1 MILSI
6 TGSSG
11 FVGTNLKN
19 ENPGYQIQD
28 IDLLQIKPEEI
39 QFNNSEVLLHLAAL
53 VHQMKGAPEKQYYI
67 VNSDLAFETAK
78 HAKDNGV
85 KHFVFMSTVKVYG
98 EFTSDGNSWKE
109 NSPCIPLDPYGKSKL
124 EGEQRVKE
132 LEDEDFKVSI
142 IRTPLVY
149 GPDVRANMLNLMK
162 LVNKYPVIP
171 LGNIQNKRSM
181 TYVGNLVHLIDAV
194 IKNRTSGIFLA
205 SDGEPVSTSFLVK
218 EIAGNMPGK
227 KVILPIPIFT
237 QKALKAVKPD
247 FHQRL
252 FGDLVVDNSKTRRI
266 LQWKPKYSFS
276 QGVHSMVEAYLE
288 SSKDKARSSKD
299 VEK

>member
-11 FVGTNLKN
+11 FVGTNFKN
-19 ENPGYQIQD
+19 ENLGYQIHD
-28 IDLLQIKPEEI
+28 IDLLQIKPEKA
-39 QFNNSEVLLHLAAL
+39 QFNNSEALLHLAAL
-53 VHQMKGAPEKQYYI
+53 VHQMKGAPDKQYYI

-78 HAKDNGV
+78 HAKENGV
-85 KHFVFMSTVKVYG
+85 KHFLFMSTVKVYG
-98 EFTSDGNSWKE
+98 EFTDEGESWKE

-132 LEDEDFKVSI
+132 LEDKNFTVSI

-149 GPDVRANMLNLMK
+149 GPGVRANMLNLMK
-162 LVNKYPVIP
+162 LVNRYPVIP
-171 LGNIQNKRSM
+171 LGNINNKRSM
-181 TYVGNLVHLIDAV
+181 TYVGNLVHLIDTI
-194 IKNRTSGIFLA
+194 IKKRKSGIFLA

-227 KVILPIPIFT
+227 KIIFPIPGFS
-237 QKALKAVKPD
+237 QKALQAIKPD

-252 FGDLVVDNSKTRRI
+252 FGDLVVDNQQTRKA
-266 LQWKPKYSFS
+266 LEWESKYSFS
-276 QGVHSMVEAYLE
+276 EGIQSMVEAYLE
-288 SSKDKARSSKD
+288 SLKVKAES
-299 VEK
+299 